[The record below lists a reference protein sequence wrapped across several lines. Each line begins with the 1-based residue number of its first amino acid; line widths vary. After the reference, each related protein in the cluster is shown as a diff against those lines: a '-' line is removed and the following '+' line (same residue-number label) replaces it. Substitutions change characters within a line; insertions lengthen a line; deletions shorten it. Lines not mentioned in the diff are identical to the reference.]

1 MTLTRITTTI
11 TRIKIRII
19 TAKASTDK
27 ELVPL
32 VVGVGVGPS
41 DSLLLDVV
49 VVEYILDMVEY
60 NPLEVT
66 GKDVELSPVLV
77 LTVVSVL
84 SEIVTSDVKFSLPAD
99 VVIVDVFVAD
109 ELFDTSVVVCM
120 VVTSPEIGVPLV
132 TDETEWFGATVVV
145 SLFVAPGKQPF
156 KYKLNNRKTMTLKL
170 FISFSCF
177 NAESYT

>member
-49 VVEYILDMVEY
+49 VVEYILDIVEY

-66 GKDVELSPVLV
+66 GTDVELSPVLV

-84 SEIVTSDVKFSLPAD
+84 SEIVTSDVKFSLP
-99 VVIVDVFVAD
+99 VVIVDVFVAE

-120 VVTSPEIGVPLV
+120 IVTPPEIGVPLV
-132 TDETEWFGATVVV
+132 TDETEWLVATVVV